1 MGTRSAKDERSL
13 TLPTLKG
20 AGGFDLGIRFPRVK
34 RSIAERPSPTRIVL
48 PSPAGI
54 FRSAPSTS
62 MRRRATMS
70 MTREEIVS
78 VLGPTDATLVAD
90 ILSTGASFEELR
102 EAWAW
107 LNGDEALMGE
117 GRPLPGTRVAELI
130 DLLDADEDD

>member
-1 MGTRSAKDERSL
+1 
-13 TLPTLKG
+13 LPTPKG
-20 AGGFDLGIRFPRVK
+20 AGKIDLGIRFPRVK
-34 RSIAERPSPTRIVL
+34 RSIAERPSLTRIVL

-78 VLGPTDATLVAD
+78 VLGPTDETLVAD

-107 LNGDEALMGE
+107 LNGDEALMGA
-117 GRPLPGTRVAELI
+117 GRPLPGTRVGRLI
-130 DLLDADEDD
+130 EMLEPDEDEA